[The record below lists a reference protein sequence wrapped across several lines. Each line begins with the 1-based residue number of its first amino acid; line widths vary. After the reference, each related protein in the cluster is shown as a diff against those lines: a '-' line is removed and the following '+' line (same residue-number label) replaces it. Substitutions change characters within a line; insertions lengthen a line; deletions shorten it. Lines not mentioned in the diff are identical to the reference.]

1 MEQEVKQ
8 NQEEYY
14 AVVCWENQNGR
25 TKIVGT
31 LAYFEGKYYFKYEQT
46 AINEILNEN
55 PVFTGVAGFDLG
67 DELTISE
74 NALFT
79 FFQLRVQPEIR
90 EKPEALRVLIET
102 RGKSQTDSIS
112 VMPVPKTYQS
122 AIKAEI
128 QRIEKNQIEARQQK
142 AKQEGLDK

>member
-8 NQEEYY
+8 QQEEYY
-14 AVVCWENQNGR
+14 AVVCWKNQNGK

-31 LAYFEGKYYFKYEQT
+31 LAYFEGKYYFKYEQ
-46 AINEILNEN
+46 AAVNEILDEN
-55 PVFTGVAGFDLG
+55 PVFTGVAGFDLS

-79 FFQLRVQPEIR
+79 FFQLRVRPEIR

-112 VMPVPKTYQS
+112 VMPIPKTYQP
-122 AIKAEI
+122 AIKAEM
-128 QRIEKNQIEARQQK
+128 QRIEKNQLEAKR
-142 AKQEGLDK
+142 KQEGLDK